1 MPAAY
6 SYIFYIGHI
15 ELKYAIIYQSSQT
28 GSFPPEKSLK
38 NKQAHTCIHF

>member
-6 SYIFYIGHI
+6 SYIFYIGHS

-28 GSFPPEKSLK
+28 GSFSPEKSLK
-38 NKQAHTCIHF
+38 NKQAHTCSHF